1 MQDVGPVAACIRKRG
16 LHLALRV
23 RWTCGTRMSLLVR
36 LLAFFWGTN
45 KLCSFVGWIELVR
58 LLALFW
64 VQMSLL
70 FALPTKVRLRRRLPQ
85 V

>member
-1 MQDVGPVAACIRKRG
+1 MQDVGPVVAYIWKRG

-23 RWTCGTRMSLLVR
+23 RWTSRARMSLLVR

-45 KLCSFVGWIELVR
+45 KLCSFVGR

-70 FALPTKVRLRRRLPQ
+70 RGFALPTKVRLRRRLPQ